1 MNMNYKKDFFPTPE
15 LLLEKVFE
23 GVDWTRIES
32 VLEPSCGRGDMAL
45 WIKKAAGKHF
55 RDLEDIDCIEL
66 DPELR
71 QIAKGKKLRVVHD
84 DFLTYQTFKHYDLI
98 AMNPPFSKGAEHLM
112 KALDMQKNGGN
123 IICILNAETI
133 KNPFSHMRKFLV
145 RRLEE
150 LGARIDFVEEGF
162 VDAERP
168 TTVEVAVIK
177 VTICEKIQDS
187 SILSELRSRSYEE
200 DDDFCSRDVAVND
213 LVGSIVKNYEME
225 VEAGIR
231 LINEYKAMK
240 PYLLDSLDKDNAY
253 SQPILQLTVGQK
265 SELSVNAF
273 VRRVREKYWSRLF
286 NDKRFTRNMTSNLLE
301 KYRGLV
307 HDLRDYDF
315 SYFNIKTLQEEMT
328 RSLSSGIEECI
339 IKLFDELSYQ
349 YSYSDE
355 LSKKIHY
362 YNGWKTNKAWIIN
375 KKVIVPYTSA
385 WNNYSGSYQPSRYEI
400 VYKLSD
406 IEHALNYLSGKTLPS
421 DLHSI
426 LYEAEC
432 SGQTKKIQLK
442 YFTVTF
448 YKKGTC
454 HIEFTDLELLKKLN
468 IFGSQRK
475 GWLPPAY
482 GKKSYRDMTTEE
494 KTVIDEFEGRSSYED
509 TYANADK
516 YLIDTFLP
524 ALEMVS

>member
-1 MNMNYKKDFFPTPE
+1 MNMNYKKEFFPTPE

-71 QIAKGKKLRVVHD
+71 QIAKGNKLRVVHD

-150 LGARIDFVEEGF
+150 LGARIDFMEEGF

-177 VTICEKIQDS
+177 VTIPEKIKDS
-187 SILSELRSRSYEE
+187 SILGELRSRSYEE

-253 SQPILQLTVGQK
+253 SQPILKLTVGQK

-286 NDKRFTRNMTSNLLE
+286 NDKRFTRNMTSNLLG

-307 HDLRDYDF
+307 HDLRDYDSDCGSVYCGNRNSLISIPTVMNF
-315 SYFNIKTLQEEMT
+315 QKIFITIMAGKQT
-328 RSLSSGIEECI
+328 RPGSSTRRLSFLIQVPGTITVVLISLPGMRLSI
-339 IKLFDELSYQ
+339 SYQ
-349 YSYSDE
+349 ILIM
-355 LSKKIHY
+355 LS
-362 YNGWKTNKAWIIN
+362 IIFLVRPCHQISIPLFMKRN
-375 KKVIVPYTSA
+375 ALVRQKRSRLNTS
-385 WNNYSGSYQPSRYEI
+385 Q
-400 VYKLSD
+400 
-406 IEHALNYLSGKTLPS
+406 
-421 DLHSI
+421 
-426 LYEAEC
+426 
-432 SGQTKKIQLK
+432 
-442 YFTVTF
+442 
-448 YKKGTC
+448 
-454 HIEFTDLELLKKLN
+454 
-468 IFGSQRK
+468 
-475 GWLPPAY
+475 
-482 GKKSYRDMTTEE
+482 
-494 KTVIDEFEGRSSYED
+494 
-509 TYANADK
+509 
-516 YLIDTFLP
+516 
-524 ALEMVS
+524 